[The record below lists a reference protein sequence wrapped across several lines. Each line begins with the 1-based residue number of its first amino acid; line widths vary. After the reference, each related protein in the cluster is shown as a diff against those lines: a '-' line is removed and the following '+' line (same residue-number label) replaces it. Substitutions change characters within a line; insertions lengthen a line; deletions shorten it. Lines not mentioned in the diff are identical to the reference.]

1 MTCRY
6 SALGFAEW
14 EVSQQTSR
22 AQQCASVVVYLR
34 QRMGLPESGDPL
46 CQRLDLPH
54 LVVGEVVPY
63 AQLADAPASSVVGE
77 VVPYAQLADAPASSD
92 DWHLLH
98 GGSQTMCGDCPG
110 PDTAHIPTQKSA
122 RAGGREYY
130 LFAAACDGCLTCVQ
144 KLVEVEKVD
153 VFATPRSCK
162 YTALDFAEWEVSQQT
177 SRAPQCERVVAY
189 LRQRMGASRVPPPP
203 APPRFVDA

>member
-63 AQLADAPASSVVGE
+63 AQLADAPAS
-77 VVPYAQLADAPASSD
+77 PDA
-92 DWHLLH
+92 WHLLH
-98 GGSQTMCGDCPG
+98 GGSSQTMRGDCPG

-130 LFAAACDGCLTCVQ
+130 LFAAAYDGCLTCVQ